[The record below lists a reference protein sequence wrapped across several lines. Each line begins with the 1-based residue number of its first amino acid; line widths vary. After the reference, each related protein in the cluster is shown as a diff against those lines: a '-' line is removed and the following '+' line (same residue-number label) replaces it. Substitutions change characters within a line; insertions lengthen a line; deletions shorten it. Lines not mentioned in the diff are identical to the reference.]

1 MISLIV
7 LHSIVFVAPYDL
19 ALTSDQPQAVTH
31 LFLHQNQLHSHE
43 EVQCH
48 MAGLGLA
55 CCQA

>member
-1 MISLIV
+1 M